1 MYITVPELSKYWNI
15 APTGVLHV
23 GAHLGEEASE
33 YEKFGWSPVIWVE
46 AQPRLVEILNSKLDT
61 SKNKV
66 IEAAVWEEDGVPLKL
81 HVASNSQST
90 SLLNFGSHAD
100 SYPDITFTSEIDVV
114 TKRLDSIIKPNEMP
128 NFINLDI
135 QGVEL
140 SAVKSLGS
148 LLEAVDYIYTEVNK
162 EEVYEGCT
170 LVKDLDGYL
179 LVKGFRRVTTRWYL
193 KEGWGDAL
201 YIRET
206 VVNDR
211 TTRQN
216 ISICFRLIWFYSLQ
230 LLSLCKQKLLHLKR
244 LRKIADVE

>member
-1 MYITVPELSKYWNI
+1 MYITVPELSNYWNI

-23 GAHLGEEASE
+23 GAHLGEEASD
-33 YEKFGWSPVIWVE
+33 YEKFSWSPVIWVE
-46 AQPRLVEILNSKLDT
+46 AQPSLVKILNAKLDL

-128 NFINLDI
+128 NFVNLDV

-140 SAVKSLGS
+140 SAIKSLGS

-179 LVKGFRRVTTRWYL
+179 LAKGFKRVTTRWYL

-201 YIRET
+201 YIRNS
-206 VVNDR
+206 VS
-211 TTRQN
+211 QN
-216 ISICFRLIWFYSLQ
+216 LSAKHYLSIKGKSLWFYSRQ
-230 LLSLCKQKLLHLKR
+230 FISLCKQKLSRLKQP
-244 LRKIADVE
+244 

>member
-33 YEKFGWSPVIWVE
+33 YEKYGWSPVIWVE
-46 AQPRLVEILNSKLDT
+46 AQPSLVEILNSKLDT

-90 SLLNFGSHAD
+90 SLLNLGSHAD

-140 SAVKSLGS
+140 SAIKSLGS
-148 LLEAVDYIYTEVNK
+148 LLEVVDYIYTEVNK

-179 LVKGFRRVTTRWYL
+179 LIKGFRRVATRWYL

-201 YIRET
+201 YIRNSE
-206 VVNDR
+206 VRPLKLRGR
-211 TTRQN
+211 T
-216 ISICFRLIWFYSLQ
+216 LIFYFESRFYSRQ
-230 LLSLCKQKLLHLKR
+230 LLSRIKQLLVQILSK
-244 LRKIADVE
+244 

>member
-1 MYITVPELSKYWNI
+1 MYITVPELSKHWNI

-23 GAHLGEEASE
+23 GAHLGEEASD

-46 AQPRLVEILNSKLDT
+46 AQPSLVEILNSKLDT

-128 NFINLDI
+128 NFVNLDV

-140 SAVKSLGS
+140 SAIKSLGS
-148 LLEAVDYIYTEVNK
+148 LLEEVDYIYTEVNK

-179 LVKGFRRVTTRWYL
+179 LGKGFKRVTTRWYL

-201 YIRET
+201 YIRNS
-206 VVNDR
+206 VS
-211 TTRQN
+211 QN
-216 ISICFRLIWFYSLQ
+216 LTARNRLFIKRKVLWFYSRQ
-230 LLSLCKQKLLHLKR
+230 FISLCKQKLAPLKR
-244 LRKIADVE
+244 F